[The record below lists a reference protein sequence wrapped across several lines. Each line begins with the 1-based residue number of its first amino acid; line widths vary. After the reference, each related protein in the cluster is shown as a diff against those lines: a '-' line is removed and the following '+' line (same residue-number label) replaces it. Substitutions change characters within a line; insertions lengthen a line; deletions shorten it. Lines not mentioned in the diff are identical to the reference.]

1 MQHGIVQHGE
11 QTPMEAFRA
20 AIGRDPVSHSGG
32 VVDQVDQPVTPRG
45 RGKGRKRGNRAGK
58 KVDSRL
64 QPPPMPAHASIA
76 YCTQELRAVV
86 GYAAV
91 LEARIAS
98 LTLAQAQDA
107 QPPEHTPSRH
117 SSQLQ

>member
-1 MQHGIVQHGE
+1 MD
-11 QTPMEAFRA
+11 AFRA
-20 AIGRDPVSHSGG
+20 AISRDPVLDSGG
-32 VVDQVDQPVTPRG
+32 VYQVDQADQRVTPRG
-45 RGKGRKRGNRAGK
+45 KGKGRKRGNRAGK
-58 KVDSRL
+58 KVDRRL
-64 QPPPMPAHASIA
+64 QSPPIPAHASIA

-98 LTLAQAQDA
+98 LTLARAQDA
-107 QPPEHTPSRH
+107 QPPEH